1 MSQEIK
7 VIGSIV
13 FVTLLIIG
21 GATMFLSGPSTQ
33 TLGAT
38 VANADVLV
46 RKDSNITGKTSS
58 KVTLV
63 EFGDYQCPACA
74 LSAPAVEQV
83 IHDYAGKIRIVF
95 RNFPLPQHKNAL
107 LAAEAAEAA
116 GAQGKYWE
124 MNKLLYAGQADWSES
139 EKALEIFVGY
149 GRMLGLNTETF
160 TKDVQSK
167 KYAAKIQSDKNDGLA
182 VGVNGTP
189 TFYLNGSQLT
199 VRPTYDNFKDYIE
212 AELHKK

>member
-7 VIGSIV
+7 VIGGIIV
-13 FVTLLIIG
+13 VTLLILG

-33 TLGAT
+33 TLGAS

-46 RKDSNITGKTSS
+46 RKDSTITGNKTS

-74 LSAPAVEQV
+74 LSAPALEQV
-83 IHDYAGKIRIVF
+83 IRDYGGKIRIVF

-149 GRMLGLNTETF
+149 ARILHLNTETF

-167 KYAAKIQSDKNDGLA
+167 KYAGKIQADKNDGLA
-182 VGVNGTP
+182 VGVSGTP
-189 TFYLNGSQLT
+189 TFYLNGSQIT
-199 VRPTYDNFKDYIE
+199 VRPTYDNFKEYID
-212 AELHKK
+212 AELKKK